1 MWLVLLKKSI
11 PAFDIVLKKSLTLQL
26 ATFFIVFL
34 VLVSCFLNNLPLV
47 IQLSLLLVVIGLGYH
62 FSHSNIINYLGITKI
77 SCRAD
82 GYFKLQGAGNY
93 DALYKLQKTTSV
105 LGSCFFLH
113 FQPVGKAGLKPK
125 NIILLRDSLTREAAR
140 QLRVTLHVYKAAVL
154 V

>member
-1 MWLVLLKKSI
+1 LLKKSI

-26 ATFFIVFL
+26 AAFFIVFL
-34 VLVSCFLNNLPLV
+34 VLLSCFLNNLPLV
-47 IQLSLLLVVIGLGYH
+47 IQLSLLLIVIVIGLGYH

-113 FQPVGKAGLKPK
+113 FQPVSKAGLKPK

-140 QLRVTLHVYKAAVL
+140 QLRVTLHVYKTAVL